1 MGYRGSERPAAHTQ
15 QKLTKVTPPH
25 TLGGGGGQSSAFTF
39 INKGNLHYELRNS
52 FS

>member
-15 QKLTKVTPPH
+15 QKLTKVPPP
-25 TLGGGGGQSSAFTF
+25 LPPGGGGGQSSAFTY